1 VHGVVRG
8 ELFRILQIQLEGGIA
23 VGRLS
28 LGHGSGGRLT
38 NDLVKKIASAFAR
51 ESGMLEFED
60 CALLPGGWGVT
71 IDGFTVS
78 PLSFP
83 GGDIGKLAV
92 CGSVNDLAVRGVRPL
107 WLAMS
112 LLAEEGLDE
121 EELFTYMK
129 SAASVCAELGVQL
142 VAGDTKVLP
151 KGQADRLYIATC
163 AMGKNEAISP
173 WGIKEISPGDTVIVS
188 GPVGRHGAVI
198 ASLRYDIKLR
208 ELESD
213 CAPLWPL
220 IEPLT
225 RLLGVHAARDC
236 TRGGLGTVLCEWAE
250 VANVG
255 IEIDEEAI
263 PADGDVS
270 AVSDILGFDPLY
282 LACEGTAVFA
292 VASEWTETVLE
303 TMRSHPL
310 GRSAAAIGKV
320 TEAHP
325 GLVGLRTSAGGMRVV
340 DMQGGELLPRIC

>member
-1 VHGVVRG
+1 
-8 ELFRILQIQLEGGIA
+8 
-23 VGRLS
+23 
-28 LGHGSGGRLT
+28 
-38 NDLVKKIASAFAR
+38 
-51 ESGMLEFED
+51 
-60 CALLPGGWGVT
+60 
-71 IDGFTVS
+71 
-78 PLSFP
+78 
-83 GGDIGKLAV
+83 
-92 CGSVNDLAVRGVRPL
+92 
-107 WLAMS
+107 MS

-121 EELFTYMK
+121 EELLVYMR

-151 KGQADRLYIATC
+151 RGEADRLYITTC

-173 WGIKEISPGDTVIVS
+173 WGIKEVSPGDAIIVS

-225 RLLGVHAARDC
+225 RLRGVHAARDC

-250 VANVG
+250 GANVG

-292 VASEWTETVLE
+292 MASERADAVLE
-303 TMRSHPL
+303 TLRSHPI
-310 GRSAAAIGKV
+310 GRSAAVIGKA
-320 TEAHP
+320 TDAHP
-325 GLVGLRTSAGGMRVV
+325 GLVGLRTAAGGMRVV